1 MITIKLPYTANDEFK
16 DFLKILRKQY
26 TSVIHWSYNRFKE
39 GSKEKDIR
47 LISKH
52 LNHIENLDNIK
63 SNITLYSFI

>member
-39 GSKEKDIR
+39 GFFSLR
-47 LISKH
+47 
-52 LNHIENLDNIK
+52 NIK